1 MSRFKS
7 IDLKQNHVVICLLLN
22 LSPTYKIHVNYI
34 NMQHNYVHMQHRHV
48 FQHMRE

>member
-22 LSPTYKIHVNYI
+22 LSPTYKINYI